1 MNVRK
6 KKEKGRTVYDQEQKA
21 EDVERIKN
29 SLNRRRK
36 KDKNKSPYL
45 KPDNG

>member
-1 MNVRK
+1 MVKRK
-6 KKEKGRTVYDQEQKA
+6 KRREEIVYGQEQKV

-29 SLNRRRK
+29 ILNRRTK

-45 KPDNG
+45 KL